1 MRRTL
6 ATAVFVVALLTSGC
20 SRGRDVPYQPS
31 PEGVVQGMLDMAKV
45 GPGDFV
51 IDLGSGD
58 GRIPIEAAR
67 RGARGL
73 GIEIDPALV
82 SEAQTNARAAGVE
95 DRVQFRQQDLF
106 ETDLSQASVITLY
119 LFPQVNLKLRPRL
132 QALKPGTRIVS
143 HNWDMGDWKPDRQE
157 TIFGKRVY
165 LWVIPERGQKSDQTK

>member
-1 MRRTL
+1 MHRTFAFAVL
-6 ATAVFVVALLTSGC
+6 LIAIVAGAGCAT
-20 SRGRDVPYQPS
+20 GRDVPYQPS
-31 PEGVVQGMLDMAKV
+31 PDEVVRGMLDMAKV

-67 RGARGL
+67 RGARAL

-82 SEAQTNARAAGVE
+82 GEAQANARAAGVE

-106 ETDLSQASVITLY
+106 EADLSQASVITLY

-157 TIFGKRVY
+157 MIVGKRVY
-165 LWVIPERGQKSDQTK
+165 LWVIPERGQAK